1 MSQFW
6 ILIQDSQVVTDGLL
20 TWTQRW
26 NGEGTWR
33 NWGICLVLL
42 AERSSVGRT
51 LATFQLHVDCHVEEG
66 TVGLGGPS
74 SAEGHVEEAGIP
86 SQLSFKLPAII
97 PRVARSNNSQNYI
110 WPWRSWSCLWRSAVE
125 ALIKAEV
132 KDSCS
137 LSLDI
142 KGCEEI
148 GVFTRN

>member
-1 MSQFW
+1 
-6 ILIQDSQVVTDGLL
+6 VVTNGLL

-42 AERSSVGRT
+42 GERSSVGHVNGRT

-74 SAEGHVEEAGIP
+74 SAEGNVEEAGIP

-97 PRVARSNNSQNYI
+97 PCVARSIND
-110 WPWRSWSCLWRSAVE
+110 V
-125 ALIKAEV
+125 
-132 KDSCS
+132 
-137 LSLDI
+137 
-142 KGCEEI
+142 
-148 GVFTRN
+148 